1 MDFSRQEYWSGSP
14 VPIPGDLPNQESD
27 LSPAMEGGYFT
38 TEPPEKFYNN
48 PEITQF
54 LSSGS
59 ISALMTYPNL
69 DNFYFI

>member
-1 MDFSRQEYWSGSP
+1 
-14 VPIPGDLPNQESD
+14 
-27 LSPAMEGGYFT
+27 MEGGYFT